1 MIDYLC
7 HPVYRYVI
15 FMLIMYSVFKST
27 PNLNVTNKML
37 THLTLL
43 TTVMIYIMDNVTKL
57 VEKEKKKKKKNKKK
71 DKYTKPENNFA
82 EKSIKPIIKNL
93 KEDFT
98 QKKNIIVNN
107 NANKHL
113 EKNYNL
119 DYDFVNDYENIS
131 KY

>member
-71 DKYTKPENNFA
+71 DKYIKPENNFA

-98 QKKNIIVNN
+98 QKKI
-107 NANKHL
+107 
-113 EKNYNL
+113 
-119 DYDFVNDYENIS
+119 
-131 KY
+131 

>member
-57 VEKEKKKKKKNKKK
+57 IEKEMKKKKKKIKKNKYIKQ
-71 DKYTKPENNFA
+71 DNNFT
-82 EKSIKPIIKNL
+82 EKSIKPIMKNL

-98 QKKNIIVNN
+98 PKKKI
-107 NANKHL
+107 
-113 EKNYNL
+113 
-119 DYDFVNDYENIS
+119 
-131 KY
+131 